1 MMKQIYTLPP
11 QAAPG
16 GHHCL
21 RPRPGN
27 RFTTSAPYGL
37 PRHAPTPP
45 GSGPAS
51 GHCMLTIPNNEGHSR
66 CFTPIRCIFAK
77 NKQPARPRHTASRAT
92 QNTNSMTKKHITA
105 ALIAVAALAACGD
118 NGARS
123 EADRLLERANTEFE
137 SKQYDKALRTIDSLR
152 RVYPNAIETR
162 KEALKLYQDISL
174 KQAQDDLALTD
185 SALQAVKAAYRQLKD
200 SVEKKRANLT
210 ATEDELSTLNLTK
223 VKMDSLQVRFDVQ
236 CAKIKYIHKKQ
247 KEE

>member
-1 MMKQIYTLPP
+1 
-11 QAAPG
+11 
-16 GHHCL
+16 
-21 RPRPGN
+21 
-27 RFTTSAPYGL
+27 
-37 PRHAPTPP
+37 
-45 GSGPAS
+45 
-51 GHCMLTIPNNEGHSR
+51 
-66 CFTPIRCIFAK
+66 
-77 NKQPARPRHTASRAT
+77 
-92 QNTNSMTKKHITA
+92 MTKKHITA

-118 NGARS
+118 NGVRS

>member
-1 MMKQIYTLPP
+1 M
-11 QAAPG
+11 
-16 GHHCL
+16 
-21 RPRPGN
+21 
-27 RFTTSAPYGL
+27 
-37 PRHAPTPP
+37 
-45 GSGPAS
+45 
-51 GHCMLTIPNNEGHSR
+51 
-66 CFTPIRCIFAK
+66 
-77 NKQPARPRHTASRAT
+77 
-92 QNTNSMTKKHITA
+92 NSMTKKHITA

-123 EADRLLERANTEFE
+123 EADRLLEQANTEFE

>member
-1 MMKQIYTLPP
+1 M
-11 QAAPG
+11 
-16 GHHCL
+16 
-21 RPRPGN
+21 
-27 RFTTSAPYGL
+27 
-37 PRHAPTPP
+37 
-45 GSGPAS
+45 
-51 GHCMLTIPNNEGHSR
+51 
-66 CFTPIRCIFAK
+66 
-77 NKQPARPRHTASRAT
+77 
-92 QNTNSMTKKHITA
+92 NSMTKKHITA

-162 KEALKLYQDISL
+162 KEALKLYKDISL

-200 SVEKKRANLT
+200 SVEKTRANLT